1 MKKLGFIFLPFMLLI
16 LAACS
21 SDEGK
26 GEEGQVNVDKGLL
39 NVEVTLPATF
49 FEGEDLDSVIAEAKK
64 DGVSKV
70 TKNDDGSLTYKM
82 PKSKHK
88 EMLKDLAKST
98 DETMEE
104 MKNDKDFPSIKD
116 ISRNKSLSE
125 FTMEVDKGKFEDS
138 FDGFAALGLGITGMY
153 YQAFNGKDL
162 DDYNVTIFIKDEETQ
177 KVFDKFVYPD
187 DLEEAGESEEAK

>member
-1 MKKLGFIFLPFMLLI
+1 MKKLGIIFLPFMLLI

-26 GEEGQVNVDKGLL
+26 GEEGQVNVDKGLI
-39 NVEVTLPATF
+39 NVEVTLTATF

-88 EMLKDLAKST
+88 EMMKDLAKST

-104 MKNDKDFPSIKD
+104 MKNDEDFPSIKE
-116 ISRNKSLSE
+116 ISRTKSLSE
-125 FTMEVDKGKFEDS
+125 FTLEVDKGKFEDS

-153 YQAFNGKDL
+153 YQAFSGKDV
-162 DDYNVTIFIKDEETQ
+162 DDYNVTIFIKDAETQ
-177 KVFDKFVYPD
+177 KVFDEFVYPD